1 MVFYIN
7 KQAVEIKTR
16 FENAP
21 LTSPN
26 EACAAIGMLCR
37 IYGLPI
43 PKKRE
48 MVSEMKQD
56 LHPAIDGKPS
66 KRDLQPAVK
75 GKPIPSEFAEKVLS
89 LLEGYFKDDPVTDEI
104 YELLK
109 YSYDEQK

>member
-26 EACAAIGMLCR
+26 EACAAIGMLCKL
-37 IYGLPI
+37 YGLPI
-43 PKKRE
+43 PEKRE
-48 MVSEMKQD
+48 MVSEMKAD
-56 LHPAIDGKPS
+56 LNTA
-66 KRDLQPAVK
+66 LK
-75 GKPIPSEFAEKVLS
+75 GRQAPSEFAEKIIS
-89 LLEGYFKDDPVTDEI
+89 LLDGYVKDDPVTDEI

-109 YSYDEQK
+109 YSYEEQK

>member
-26 EACAAIGMLCR
+26 EACAAMGMLYKL
-37 IYGLPI
+37 YGLSI
-43 PKKRE
+43 PSRRE
-48 MVSEMKQD
+48 LVSEMKED
-56 LHPAIDGKPS
+56 FHA
-66 KRDLQPAVK
+66 AVK
-75 GKPIPSEFAEKVLS
+75 NLPSPSEFAAKMVM
-89 LLEGYFKDDPVTDEI
+89 LLDEYYKDDSVTDEI

-109 YSYDEQK
+109 YSYEEQKRQ

>member
-26 EACAAIGMLCR
+26 EACAAMGMLYK
-37 IYGLPI
+37 IYGLPV
-43 PKKRE
+43 PEKKE
-48 MVSEMKQD
+48 MVSDMKKD
-56 LHPAIDGKPS
+56 FHE
-66 KRDLQPAVK
+66 AVAAR
-75 GKPIPSEFAEKVLS
+75 PVPSEYAAKIIS
-89 LLEGYFKDDPVTDEI
+89 LLDEYYKDDRVTDEI

-109 YSYDEQK
+109 YSYEEQY

>member
-26 EACAAIGMLCR
+26 EACAAMGMLYK
-37 IYGLPI
+37 IYGLPV
-43 PKKRE
+43 PEKKE
-48 MVSEMKQD
+48 MVSEMKKEFHETVEK
-56 LHPAIDGKPS
+56 LP
-66 KRDLQPAVK
+66 V
-75 GKPIPSEFAEKVLS
+75 PSEYAAKIIS
-89 LLEGYFKDDPVTDEI
+89 LLDEYYKDDRVTDEI

-109 YSYDEQK
+109 YSYEEQR